1 MAEYQPTIPPEVRIV
16 PQQQRFQILALTGGG
31 YRGLFTA
38 VILEHLE
45 AQAKR
50 PLAEVFDL
58 IAGTSIGGILAIGL
72 AAGIQA
78 KKLKETLEQNG
89 PLIFK
94 TPDVTINPKTWIKKV
109 LPKSLVQIG
118 TNLYD
123 AEPLRNAIAGALAD
137 KRDVSLKDIQVP
149 LLVPA
154 VSYVNASHKMF
165 RSAGLAGS
173 EASADKLLDVAL
185 ATSAAPTYFPAH
197 VLGPDSLVDG
207 GLVANAPDF
216 VAFTDACKFLKVKP
230 EKIHIMSI
238 GTAGT
243 SAAKAAGKT
252 PKGGFGW
259 IRGGLIELV
268 MAAQEELALE
278 LCHAHLPARFWR
290 IDRAPGPD
298 MKIIRPFD
306 EATAEASDTL
316 RAIAAD
322 VVGKDLAQPGLKL
335 AVRQFLEHT
344 PQRLSAKAAQT

>member
-1 MAEYQPTIPPEVRIV
+1 MEDHRPTIPPEVSIAPEQR
-16 PQQQRFQILALTGGG
+16 RFQILALTGGG

-50 PLAEVFDL
+50 PLAQVFDL
-58 IAGTSIGGILAIGL
+58 IAGTSVGGILAIGL
-72 AAGIQA
+72 AAGITA

-89 PLIFK
+89 PLIFQR
-94 TPDVTINPKTWIKKV
+94 PEITWH
-109 LPKSLVQIG
+109 PKSWGRAIPKSVAQAV
-118 TNLYD
+118 THLYD

-173 EASADKLLDVAL
+173 EASADTLLDVAL
-185 ATSAAPTYFPAH
+185 ATSAAPTYFPAQE
-197 VLGPDSLVDG
+197 LAGDRLVDG

-216 VAFTDACKFLKVKP
+216 VAFTDACKFLKVKA

-278 LCHAHLPARFWR
+278 LCHAHLPGRFWR

-306 EATAEASDTL
+306 EATAAASDTL

-322 VVGKDLAQPGLKL
+322 VVGKDLVQPGLKL

-344 PQRLSAKAAQT
+344 PLRHSAKAAQT